1 MFETPIFKR
10 AKGPF
15 VTIKTRTK
23 MYKYTIE
30 RNFSTVLN

>member
-23 MYKYTIE
+23 MYRYTIE
-30 RNFSTVLN
+30 RK